1 MHYGFDEDEDAFAAE
16 LRRWA
21 EKVLAPH
28 YQADDRAAAFRRQQA
43 LDMAQMGLT
52 GLRVPEEYGGQDAT
66 AVVAGI
72 AAEEVG
78 RADFNAGYLL
88 INTALISDILV
99 RACTEEQK
107 RAWLPGIASGET
119 VPCIMITEPGAG
131 TDAASLALKATP
143 DGAATGSASDGWT
156 LDGEKTSIT
165 LGMAADRAVV
175 LARTG
180 GRGAQGVSAFWVD
193 LADPGISRSPFDDL
207 GSRAIGRA
215 SIHFD
220 GVRVTRTQLI
230 GEEGGGFVSVM
241 QGFDYSRAV
250 IGLLC
255 LGAAQQSLDEALQ
268 WSRDRVAFGRPIGTH
283 QGVSFPLA
291 ECATYLAGAR
301 HVCYEA
307 LWRKDTGRE
316 HSAEAA
322 MAKLW
327 APKLAT
333 EVIHQCLLTLGH
345 IGYSTE
351 HRVGQRL
358 RDVIGLEIG
367 DGTAQAAKLVISR
380 KLLGRAYAP

>member
-1 MHYGFDEDEDAFAAE
+1 MHYGFDEDEEAFRTE

-21 EKVLAPH
+21 DKVLAPY
-28 YQADDRAAAFRRQQA
+28 YQSDDKAAAFRRQTA
-43 LDMAQMGLT
+43 VDMAQMGLT
-52 GLRVPEEYGGQDAT
+52 SLRIPEEYGGQDAT
-66 AVVAGI
+66 AVIAGI

-78 RADFNAGYLL
+78 RADFNAGYLI

-99 RACTEEQK
+99 RNCTPEQK
-107 RAWLPGIASGET
+107 QAWLPGIASGET

-131 TDAASLALKATP
+131 TDAASLSLKAVP
-143 DGAATGSASDGWT
+143 DADGW
-156 LDGEKTSIT
+156 LLSGEKTSIT
-165 LGMAADRAVV
+165 LGMASDRAVV

-180 GRGAQGVSAFWVD
+180 GDGARGVSAFWVD
-193 LADPGISRSPFDDL
+193 LEDPGISRTPFDDL
-207 GSRAIGRA
+207 GGRAIGRA
-215 SIHFD
+215 SVHFD
-220 GVRVTRTQLI
+220 AVRVTRDDGI

-241 QGFDYSRAV
+241 QGFDYSRAI

-255 LGAAQQSLDEALQ
+255 LGAAQVSLEEALQ
-268 WSRDRVAFGRPIGTH
+268 WSRDRVAFGKPIGTF

-291 ECATYLAGAR
+291 ECATYVAGAR

-307 LWRKDTGRE
+307 LWRKDNDLE

-322 MAKLW
+322 MAKFW

-351 HRVGQRL
+351 HKVGQRL

-367 DGTAQAAKLVISR
+367 DGTAQVSKLVISR
-380 KLLGRAYAP
+380 TLLGRAYAP

>member
-1 MHYGFDEDEDAFAAE
+1 MHYGFDEDENAFRAE

-28 YQADDRAAAFRRQQA
+28 YQDDDRAATFRRQQA

-52 GLRVPEEYGGQDAT
+52 GLRIPDEYGGQDAT
-66 AVVAGI
+66 AVIAGI

-78 RADFNAGYLL
+78 RADFNAGYLI

-99 RACTEEQK
+99 RNCTPRQQ
-107 RAWLPGIASGET
+107 RAWLPGIAAGET

-131 TDAASLALKATP
+131 TDAASLGLKAEG
-143 DGAATGSASDGWT
+143 DGDGW
-156 LDGEKTSIT
+156 LLYGEKTSIT

-180 GRGAQGVSAFWVD
+180 GPGARGVSAFWVD
-193 LADPGISRSPFDDL
+193 LGVPGITRSAFDDL

-220 GVRVTRTQLI
+220 NVRVTEADLI
-230 GEEGGGFVSVM
+230 GQIGGGFVSVM
-241 QGFDYSRAV
+241 QGFDYSRAI

-268 WSRDRVAFGRPIGTH
+268 WARDREAFGRPIGRY

-291 ECATYLAGAR
+291 ELSTYVRGAR

-307 LWRKDTGRE
+307 LWRKDNELE

-322 MAKLW
+322 MAKFW
-327 APKLAT
+327 APKLAVDT
-333 EVIHQCLLTLGH
+333 IHQCLLTLGH
-345 IGYSTE
+345 VGYSTE

-367 DGTAQAAKLVISR
+367 DGTAQVAKLVIAR
-380 KLLGRAYAP
+380 NLLGRAYAP

>member
-1 MHYGFDEDEDAFAAE
+1 
-16 LRRWA
+16 
-21 EKVLAPH
+21 
-28 YQADDRAAAFRRQQA
+28 
-43 LDMAQMGLT
+43 MAQMGLT
-52 GLRVPEEYGGQDAT
+52 GLRIPDEYGGQDAT
-66 AVVAGI
+66 AVIAGI

-78 RADFNAGYLL
+78 RADFNAGYLI

-99 RACTEEQK
+99 RNCTPRQQ
-107 RAWLPGIASGET
+107 RAWLPGIAAGET

-131 TDAASLALKATP
+131 TDAASLGLKAEG
-143 DGAATGSASDGWT
+143 DGDGW
-156 LDGEKTSIT
+156 LLYGEKTSIT

-180 GRGAQGVSAFWVD
+180 GPGARGVSAFWVD
-193 LADPGISRSPFDDL
+193 LGVPGITRSAFDDL

-220 GVRVTRTQLI
+220 NVRVTEADLI
-230 GEEGGGFVSVM
+230 GQIGGGFVSVM
-241 QGFDYSRAV
+241 QGFDYSRAI

-268 WSRDRVAFGRPIGTH
+268 WARDREAFGRPIGRY

-291 ECATYLAGAR
+291 ELSTYVRGAR

-307 LWRKDTGRE
+307 LWRKDNELE

-322 MAKLW
+322 MAKFW
-327 APKLAT
+327 APKLAVDT
-333 EVIHQCLLTLGH
+333 IHQCLLTLGH
-345 IGYSTE
+345 VGYSTE

-367 DGTAQAAKLVISR
+367 DGTAQVAKLVIAR
-380 KLLGRAYAP
+380 NLLGRAYAP

>member
-1 MHYGFDEDEDAFAAE
+1 MDYGFDEDEEAFRAE

-21 EKVLAPH
+21 DKVLAPH
-28 YQADDRAAAFRRQQA
+28 YQSDDKAAAFRPEQA
-43 LDMAQMGLT
+43 TDMAQMGLT
-52 GLRVPEEYGGQDAT
+52 GLRIPAEYGGEDAT

-78 RADFNAGYLL
+78 RADFNAGYLI
-88 INTALISDILV
+88 INTALVSDILV
-99 RACTEEQK
+99 RNCTEDQK

-131 TDAASLALKATP
+131 TDAASLALKAAP
-143 DGAATGSASDGWT
+143 DASDGWT
-156 LDGEKTSIT
+156 LHGEKTSIT

-180 GRGAQGVSAFWVD
+180 GPGARGVSAFWVD
-193 LADPGISRSPFDDL
+193 LSDPGISRSAFDDL

-220 GVRVTRTQLI
+220 GVRVSRADLI
-230 GEEGGGFVSVM
+230 GTQGGGFVSVM
-241 QGFDYSRAV
+241 QGFDYSRAI

-268 WSRDRVAFGRPIGTH
+268 WARDREAFGHPIGTF
-283 QGVSFPLA
+283 QGVAFPLA
-291 ECATYLAGAR
+291 EHATYVAGAR

-307 LWRKDTGRE
+307 LWRKDAGLE
-316 HSAEAA
+316 HSAQAA

-333 EVIHQCLLTLGH
+333 DVIHQCLLTLGQ

-351 HRVGQRL
+351 HKVGQRL

-367 DGTAQAAKLVISR
+367 DGTAQVSKLVIAR
-380 KLLGRAYAP
+380 NLLGRAYAP

>member
-1 MHYGFDEDEDAFAAE
+1 MHYGFDEDEEAFRVE
-16 LRRWA
+16 VHRWA

-28 YQADDRAAAFRRQQA
+28 YQDDDKAAVFRRQQA

-52 GLRVPEEYGGQDAT
+52 SLRIPEEYGGQDAT
-66 AVVAGI
+66 AVIAGI
-72 AAEEVG
+72 TAEEVG
-78 RADFNAGYLL
+78 RADFNAGYLI

-99 RACTEEQK
+99 RNCTEEQK
-107 RAWLPGIASGET
+107 QAWLPGIASGES

-131 TDAASLALKATP
+131 TDAASLGLKAVP
-143 DGAATGSASDGWT
+143 DGPDAWV
-156 LDGEKTSIT
+156 LNGEKTSIT
-165 LGMAADRAVV
+165 LGMAADGAVV

-180 GRGAQGVSAFWVD
+180 GDGARGVSAFWVD
-193 LADPGISRSPFDDL
+193 MSGPGISRTAFDDL

-220 GVRVTRTQLI
+220 GVRVTRADLI

-241 QGFDYSRAV
+241 QGFDYSRAI

-268 WSRDRVAFGRPIGTH
+268 WSRDRVAFGKPIGTF

-291 ECATYLAGAR
+291 EQATYVAGAR
-301 HVCYEA
+301 HICYEA
-307 LWRKDTGRE
+307 LWRKDNDLD

-322 MAKLW
+322 MAKFW

-333 EVIHQCLLTLGH
+333 DVIHQCLLTLGH

-351 HRVGQRL
+351 HKVGQRL

-367 DGTAQAAKLVISR
+367 DGTAQVSKLVISR
-380 KLLGRAYAP
+380 NLLGRAYAP

>member
-1 MHYGFDEDEDAFAAE
+1 MHYAFDEDQESFRAE

-28 YQADDRAAAFRRQQA
+28 YQEDDKAATFRRQQA
-43 LDMAQMGLT
+43 VDMGQMGLT
-52 GLRVPEEYGGQDAT
+52 GLRIPEEYGGQQAS
-66 AVVAGI
+66 AVAAGI
-72 AAEEVG
+72 AAEEIG

-99 RACTEEQK
+99 RNCSEEQK
-107 RAWLPGIASGET
+107 AAWLPGIASGET

-131 TDAASLALKATP
+131 TDAASLALKAVA
-143 DGAATGSASDGWT
+143 DGDGWR
-156 LDGEKTSIT
+156 LRGEKTSIT
-165 LGMAADRAVV
+165 LGMASDGAVV

-180 GRGAQGVSAFWVD
+180 GPGARGVSAFWVGLD
-193 LADPGISRSPFDDL
+193 DPAITRAAFDDL
-207 GSRAIGRA
+207 GGRAIGRA

-220 GVRVTRTQLI
+220 GVKVGRDRLI
-230 GEEGGGFVSVM
+230 GAEGDGFVSVM

-255 LGAAQQSLDEALQ
+255 LGAAQQSLDEAAQ
-268 WSRDRVAFGRPIGTH
+268 WARDRVAFGKPIGTY

-291 ECATYLAGAR
+291 ELTTYVRGAR

-307 LWRKDTGRE
+307 LWRKDEDLE

-322 MAKLW
+322 MAKYW
-327 APKLAT
+327 APKLSVD
-333 EVIHQCLLTLGH
+333 VIHQCLLTLGH
-345 IGYSTE
+345 VGYSTE
-351 HRVGQRL
+351 HKVGQRL

-367 DGTAQAAKLVISR
+367 DGTAQVSKLVISR
-380 KLLGRAYAP
+380 NLLGRAYAP